1 MPARLPLRPMVGLLP
16 MAGSPVIRMATRH
29 LRGYPRKM
37 AKGTTTRFEEGCGM
51 KAVVVCHNCLKKL
64 EDLYRIKT
72 SDYRAG
78 RCEEC
83 RKKSMV
89 LTARIEKKE

>member
-1 MPARLPLRPMVGLLP
+1 
-16 MAGSPVIRMATRH
+16 
-29 LRGYPRKM
+29 
-37 AKGTTTRFEEGCGM
+37 M